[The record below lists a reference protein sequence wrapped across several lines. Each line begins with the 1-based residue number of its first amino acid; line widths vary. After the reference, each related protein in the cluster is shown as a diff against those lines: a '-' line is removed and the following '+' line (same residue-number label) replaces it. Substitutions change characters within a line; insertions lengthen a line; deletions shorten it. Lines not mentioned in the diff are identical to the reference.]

1 MTEKDIEQN
10 SPAGLKARIF
20 TRTIWMLS
28 FVSLF
33 NDIGSE
39 ILIPV
44 MPIYLKSIG
53 FTALWI
59 GILEGIAEAVVGV
72 SKGYF
77 GKMSDEKGRRLPFV
91 QWGYALSA
99 ISKPLMAVFA
109 YPAWVLMVRIG
120 DRLGKGL
127 RTGARDAM
135 LSDECSKENK
145 GKVFGLHRSMD
156 TVGAAI
162 GPILALLFLY
172 YYPGQYKM
180 LFLLTFIPGIAVI
193 MLTLLIREK
202 KLEPVINIKKGN
214 FFSFFLYWKIA
225 SPEFKKLVTGLLFFT
240 LFNSSDVFLLLMAK
254 TAGMDDTHVIAVYVF
269 YNMVYALFA
278 YPLGSVADRIGMKK
292 MFISGLILFVIVYTG
307 MAFLQNEWMMYVLF
321 FIYGIYAAAT
331 DGVSKAWLANSV
343 PKTETATAIGF
354 HASCASIL
362 TMFSSSLAGLIWVLF
377 DPSAMFLFSA
387 AGTVLAIL
395 YLIFRREKKVVVFEN

>member
-1 MTEKDIEQN
+1 MADREIDQN
-10 SPAGLKARIF
+10 SASGIRTKIF
-20 TRTIWMLS
+20 TRTIWVLS

-59 GILEGIAEAVVGV
+59 GILEGIAEAVVGI

-77 GKMSDEKGRRLPFV
+77 GKLSDEKGRRLPFV
-91 QWGYALSA
+91 QWGYSLSA
-99 ISKPLMAVFA
+99 ISKPLMALFA
-109 YPAWVLMVRIG
+109 YPAWVLLVRIG

-172 YYPGQYKM
+172 YYPGQYKT
-180 LFLLTFIPGIAVI
+180 LFLLTFIPGAAVVA
-193 MLTLLIREK
+193 LTFLIKEK
-202 KLEPVINIKKGN
+202 KKEPVINIKKGN
-214 FFSFFLYWKIA
+214 FFSFFKYWKVA
-225 SPEFKKLVTGLLFFT
+225 APEYKKLVTGLLLFT
-240 LFNSSDVFLLLMAK
+240 FFNSSDVFLLLMAK

-269 YNMVYALFA
+269 YNLVYAVFA
-278 YPLGSVADRIGMKK
+278 YPLGAMADKIGMKPT
-292 MFISGLILFVIVYTG
+292 FIFGLTLFVIVYTG
-307 MAFLQNEWMMYVLF
+307 MAFLQTELMMYILF

-331 DGVSKAWLANSV
+331 DGVSKAWLTNLV

-354 HASCASIL
+354 YASWNSIIA
-362 TMFSSSLAGLIWVLF
+362 MISSSLAGLIWVMIN
-377 DPSAMFLFSA
+377 PSATFLFA
-387 AGTVLAIL
+387 AIGVAAVIA
-395 YLIFRREKKVVVFEN
+395 YLLFRKDKKIIAVD

>member
-1 MTEKDIEQN
+1 MNEKNKDQTLLPSEKK
-10 SPAGLKARIF
+10 GLRSEIF

-44 MPIYLKSIG
+44 MPVYLKTIG

-77 GKMSDEKGRRLPFV
+77 GKLSDEKGKRLPFI
-91 QWGYALSA
+91 QWGYTLSA
-99 ISKPLMAVFA
+99 ISKPLMALFA
-109 YPAWVLMVRIG
+109 YPAWVLLIRTG

-145 GKVFGLHRSMD
+145 GKVFGLHRAMD

-162 GPILALLFLY
+162 GPVLALLFLY
-172 YYPGQYKM
+172 YYPGNYKT
-180 LFLLTFIPGIAVI
+180 LFLLTFIPGMAVVG
-193 MLTLLIREK
+193 LTLFIKEK
-202 KLEPVINIKKGN
+202 KPEPVLYTKKGN
-214 FFSFFLYWKIA
+214 FFSFFSYWKTA
-225 SPEFKKLVTGLLFFT
+225 PSEFKKLVTGLLLFT
-240 LFNSSDVFLLLMAK
+240 LFNSSDIFLLLMAK
-254 TAGMDDTHVIAVYVF
+254 TAGMDDLHIIGVYIF
-269 YNMVYALFA
+269 YNLVYALFA
-278 YPLGSVADRIGMKK
+278 YPLGALADKMGMKNT
-292 MFISGLILFVIVYTG
+292 FIFGLLLFVIVYTG

-331 DGVSKAWLANSV
+331 DGVSKAWIANTV
-343 PKTETATAIGF
+343 PSTETATAIGF
-354 HASCASIL
+354 HASCTSIV
-362 TMFSSSLAGLIWVLF
+362 TMVSSSLAGLIWVLF
-377 DPSAMFLFSA
+377 NPSVTFLFSA
-387 AGTVLAIL
+387 TGVIL
-395 YLIFRREKKVVVFEN
+395 VVVYLIFRKF

>member
-1 MTEKDIEQN
+1 MSGVKEK
-10 SPAGLKARIF
+10 IF

-59 GILEGIAEAVVGV
+59 GILEGFAEAVVGL

-77 GKMSDEKGRRLPFV
+77 GKLSDEKGKRLPFI
-91 QWGYALSA
+91 QLGYGLSA
-99 ISKPLMAVFA
+99 LAKPLMAVFTF
-109 YPAWVLMVRIG
+109 PAWVLLIRTG
-120 DRLGKGL
+120 DKLGKGL

-162 GPILALLFLY
+162 GPLLALLFLY
-172 YYPGQYKM
+172 YYPGEYKT
-180 LFLLTFIPGIAVI
+180 LFLLTFFPGAIVVA
-193 MLTLLIREK
+193 LTFLIKEK
-202 KLEPVINIKKGN
+202 KLEPVLNSKKGN
-214 FFSFFLYWKIA
+214 FFSFFSYRKTA
-225 SPEFKKLVTGLLFFT
+225 SVEYKKLVTGLLLFT
-240 LFNSSDVFLLLMAK
+240 FFNSSDIFLLLMAK
-254 TAGMDDTHVIAVYVF
+254 AAGMDDLHVIGVYVF
-269 YNMVYALFA
+269 YNLVYALFA
-278 YPLGSVADRIGMKK
+278 YPLGIMADKIGMKK
-292 MFISGLILFVIVYTG
+292 TFILGLVLFVIVYTG
-307 MAFLQNEWMMYVLF
+307 MAFLQNEVMMYILF

-331 DGVSKAWLANSV
+331 DGVSKAWIANSV
-343 PKTETATAIGF
+343 PSAETATAIGF
-354 HASCASIL
+354 HASWASII
-362 TMFSSSLAGLIWVLF
+362 TMISSSLAGLIWVSF
-377 DPSAMFLFSA
+377 EPSAMFLFSA
-387 AGTVLAIL
+387 TGVFLVII
-395 YLIFRREKKVVVFEN
+395 YMVFQKEKR

>member
-1 MTEKDIEQN
+1 MAEREIDQN
-10 SPAGLKARIF
+10 SVSGIRSKIF
-20 TRTIWMLS
+20 TRTIWVLS

-59 GILEGIAEAVVGV
+59 GILEGVAEAVVGL

-77 GKMSDEKGRRLPFV
+77 GKLSDEKGRRLPFV
-91 QWGYALSA
+91 QWGYSLSA
-99 ISKPLMAVFA
+99 ISKPLMALFA
-109 YPAWVLMVRIG
+109 YPAWVLMVRIC

-162 GPILALLFLY
+162 GPLLALLFLL
-172 YYPGQYKM
+172 YYPGQYKT
-180 LFLLTFIPGIAVI
+180 LFLLTFIPGIAVVS
-193 MLTLLIREK
+193 LTFLIKEK
-202 KLEPVINIKKGN
+202 KIEPVINIKKGN
-214 FFSFFLYWKIA
+214 FLSFFKYWKIA
-225 SPEFKKLVTGLLFFT
+225 SPEYRKLVTGLLLFT
-240 LFNSSDVFLLLMAK
+240 FFNSSDVFLLLMAK

-269 YNMVYALFA
+269 YNLVYAVFA
-278 YPLGSVADRIGMKK
+278 YPLGVMADKIGMKPT
-292 MFISGLILFVIVYTG
+292 FISGLILFVIVYTG
-307 MAFLQNEWMMYVLF
+307 MAFLQNELMMYSLF
-321 FIYGIYAAAT
+321 FIYGIYSAAT
-331 DGVSKAWLANSV
+331 DGISKAWLTNLV
-343 PKTETATAIGF
+343 PKAETATAIGF
-354 HASCASIL
+354 YASWNSI
-362 TMFSSSLAGLIWVLF
+362 MAMISSSLAGLIWVMIS
-377 DPSAMFLFSA
+377 PSATFLFA
-387 AGTVLAIL
+387 AFGVAAVIA
-395 YLIFRREKKVVVFEN
+395 YLLFRKDKEIVAVD

>member
-1 MTEKDIEQN
+1 MAEREIDQN
-10 SPAGLKARIF
+10 SSSGIRVKIF
-20 TRTIWMLS
+20 TRTIWVLS

-59 GILEGIAEAVVGV
+59 GILEGIAEAVAGI

-77 GKMSDEKGRRLPFV
+77 GKLSDEKGRRLPFV
-91 QWGYALSA
+91 QWGYSLSA
-99 ISKPLMAVFA
+99 VSKPLMALFA
-109 YPAWVLMVRIG
+109 YPVWVLFMRIG

-156 TVGAAI
+156 TVGAVI

-172 YYPGQYKM
+172 YYPGQYKT
-180 LFLLTFIPGIAVI
+180 LFLLTFIPGLAVVALTFIIKEKKREAVI
-193 MLTLLIREK
+193 NL
-202 KLEPVINIKKGN
+202 KKGN
-214 FFSFFLYWKIA
+214 FFSFFKYWKVA
-225 SPEFKKLVTGLLFFT
+225 SPEYKKLVTGLLLFT
-240 LFNSSDVFLLLMAK
+240 FFNSSDVFLLLMAK

-269 YNMVYALFA
+269 YNLVYAVFA
-278 YPLGSVADRIGMKK
+278 YPLGVMADKIAMKPT
-292 MFISGLILFVIVYTG
+292 FIFGLILFVIVYTG
-307 MAFLQNEWMMYVLF
+307 MAFLQNELMMYSLF

-331 DGVSKAWLANSV
+331 DGVSKAWLTNLV

-354 HASCASIL
+354 YASWNSI
-362 TMFSSSLAGLIWVLF
+362 MAMISSSLAGLIWVMIS
-377 DPSAMFLFSA
+377 PSATFLFA
-387 AGTVLAIL
+387 AIGVSTVIA
-395 YLIFRREKKVVVFEN
+395 YLLFRRDKNIIAE

>member
-1 MTEKDIEQN
+1 MAEREIDQN
-10 SPAGLKARIF
+10 LSSGIRTKIF
-20 TRTIWMLS
+20 TRTIWVLS

-77 GKMSDEKGRRLPFV
+77 GKLSDEKGRRLPFV
-91 QWGYALSA
+91 QWGYSLSA
-99 ISKPLMAVFA
+99 ISKPLMALFA
-109 YPAWVLMVRIG
+109 YPAWVLLVRIG

-172 YYPGQYKM
+172 YYPGQYKT
-180 LFLLTFIPGIAVI
+180 LFLLTFIPGLAVVA
-193 MLTLLIREK
+193 LTFLIKEK
-202 KLEPVINIKKGN
+202 KREPVINVKKGN
-214 FFSFFLYWKIA
+214 FFSFFKYWKVA
-225 SPEFKKLVTGLLFFT
+225 SAEYKKLVTGLLLFT
-240 LFNSSDVFLLLMAK
+240 FFNSSDVFLLLMAK

-269 YNMVYALFA
+269 YNLVYAVFA
-278 YPLGSVADRIGMKK
+278 YPLGAMADKIGMKPT
-292 MFISGLILFVIVYTG
+292 FIFGLILFVIVYTG
-307 MAFLQNEWMMYVLF
+307 MAFLQNELMMYSLF

-331 DGVSKAWLANSV
+331 DGVSKAWLTNLV

-354 HASCASIL
+354 YASWNSI
-362 TMFSSSLAGLIWVLF
+362 MAMVSSSLAGLIWVMIS
-377 DPSAMFLFSA
+377 PSATFLFAGIGVA
-387 AGTVLAIL
+387 AVIA
-395 YLIFRREKKVVVFEN
+395 YLLFRKDKTIIAD

>member
-1 MTEKDIEQN
+1 MTGVKEK
-10 SPAGLKARIF
+10 IF

-28 FVSLF
+28 LVSLF

-59 GILEGIAEAVVGV
+59 GILEGCAEAVVGI

-77 GKMSDEKGRRLPFV
+77 GKLSDEKGRRLPFI
-91 QWGYALSA
+91 QLGYGLSA
-99 ISKPLMAVFA
+99 LAKPLMAVFTF
-109 YPAWVLMVRIG
+109 PAWILFVRTG
-120 DRLGKGL
+120 DKLGKGL

-162 GPILALLFLY
+162 GPLLALLFLY
-172 YYPGQYKM
+172 YYPGQYKE
-180 LFLLTFIPGIAVI
+180 LFLLTFIPGAAVI
-193 MLTLLIREK
+193 ALTFLIKEK
-202 KLEPVINIKKGN
+202 KLQPVVNSKKGN
-214 FFSFFLYWKIA
+214 FFSFFSYWKTA
-225 SPEFKKLVTGLLFFT
+225 SAEYKKLVTGLLLFT

-254 TAGMDDTHVIAVYVF
+254 SAGMDDLHVIGVYVF
-269 YNMVYALFA
+269 YNLVYALFA
-278 YPLGSVADRIGMKK
+278 YPVGIIADKIEMKK
-292 MFISGLILFVIVYTG
+292 TFISGLLLFVIVYTG
-307 MAFLQNEWMMYVLF
+307 MAFLQNEVMMYVLF

-331 DGVSKAWLANSV
+331 DGVSKAWIANAV
-343 PKTETATAIGF
+343 PSSETATAIGF
-354 HASCASIL
+354 HASWASIIAL
-362 TMFSSSLAGLIWVLF
+362 ASSSLAGLIWVTF
-377 DPSAMFLFSA
+377 NPSFMFLFSA
-387 AGTVLAIL
+387 AGVVLVIL
-395 YLIFRREKKVVVFEN
+395 FLVFRRERN